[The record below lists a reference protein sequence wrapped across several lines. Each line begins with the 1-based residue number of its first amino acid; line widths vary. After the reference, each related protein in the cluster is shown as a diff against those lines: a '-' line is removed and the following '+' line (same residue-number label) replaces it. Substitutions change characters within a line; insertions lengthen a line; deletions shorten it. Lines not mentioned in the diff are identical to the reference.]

1 MRIGEALG
9 LRWSDCDFDKD
20 LIHVT
25 HTLLYKGQES
35 GGYAYRIS
43 EPKTKA
49 GIRNIPMLSDVKE
62 ALLREKTKKRHPCHK
77 AFTVDGYT
85 GFIFL
90 NGKGKVFTPCYVF
103 DSIRSITFDH
113 NKEELLL
120 AEAEKREPLYFPKF
134 SAHILRH
141 TFCTRLCENETN
153 IKVIQDVMGH
163 KNIRTTMDVYNEA
176 TMTQKMLSFQG
187 LDGKMRLR

>member
-9 LRWSDCDFDKD
+9 FRWSDCDFDND
-20 LIHVT
+20 IIHVT
-25 HTLLYKGQES
+25 HTLLYKGQEN

-49 GIRNIPMLSDVKE
+49 GIRDIPMLSDV
-62 ALLREKTKKRHPCHK
+62 
-77 AFTVDGYT
+77 
-85 GFIFL
+85 
-90 NGKGKVFTPCYVF
+90 
-103 DSIRSITFDH
+103 
-113 NKEELLL
+113 KEELLL
-120 AEAEKREPLYFPKF
+120 AEAEKREPLYLPKF

-176 TMTQKMLSFQG
+176 TAAQKKLCFQG
-187 LDGKMRLR
+187 LDGK